1 MQPISE
7 RTSATEDNTSAFRE
21 NCMRVPLCT
30 NPFGGSTGVASSADA
45 VAS

>member
-1 MQPISE
+1 MRVPLC
-7 RTSATEDNTSAFRE
+7 TTPFAGTNTSAFRE

-30 NPFGGSTGVASSADA
+30 NPFGGSTGLASTVDA